1 MSAPRVAILG
11 LHLEA
16 NAFAPPTTRD
26 DFRRQ
31 CWEEGEA
38 ITRLAREVSHLP
50 SELPGFYAR
59 MDATGPWQPVP
70 ILVAGAPPGG
80 PIEQALFLDFCDR
93 VRNGLAAALPVD
105 AVYVPSHGAS
115 SATGDED
122 SDGTLLAMLRQIV
135 GPAVPIVVSHDLHCN
150 VSERLV
156 EACDALIVYRTNPH
170 VDARE
175 RAAESADLL
184 REMLSGTRTAKA
196 FIRLPLTP
204 PSVTLLT
211 AEGPYADLMQFGQ
224 EFVGVASAN
233 VPVANKSMA
242 NMPMA
247 NVPVANVSVANV
259 SVAGG
264 FVFGDLPKCGMT
276 ITVTARVPPGAS
288 REAGLAEAR
297 RTALAIA
304 RCAWSEHHRYTRRLM
319 SVPEAV
325 AMARRAA
332 AGAVPPVI
340 LADVADNPGGGGRGN
355 TAWLLAALHEAGVPG
370 VVLGVFVDPALAA
383 ATHAAGAGARLHA
396 VFNRQESEFSKR
408 FAADAVVERVSDG
421 AGVGRRGVAAGKRFN
436 LGPSAL
442 LRLDGSGIRVVVGS
456 LRRQLAEPMMLEMHG
471 IDIAAASCVVVKSRG
486 HFRAGF
492 DEFFPPA
499 QVFEVDAPGLTS
511 PVLGNF
517 QWKRLTRP
525 VFPLDAEAEWQEP
538 AWASAL

>member
-16 NAFAPPTTRD
+16 NAFAPPTTRE

-70 ILVAGAPPGG
+70 ILLASAPPGG

-93 VRNGLAAALPVD
+93 VRNRLAAALPVD

-156 EACDALIVYRTNPH
+156 EACDALVVYRTNPH

-211 AEGPYADLMQFGQ
+211 AEGPYADLMRFGQ
-224 EFVGVASAN
+224 AFVGDPAAN
-233 VPVANKSMA
+233 VPA
-242 NMPMA
+242 A
-247 NVPVANVSVANV
+247 NVPVANV

-264 FVFGDLPKCGMT
+264 FVFSDLPKCGMT

-383 ATHAAGAGARLHA
+383 AAHAVGAGARLHA
-396 VFNRQESEFSKR
+396 VFNREESEFSKR

-421 AGVGRRGVAAGKRFN
+421 TGVGRRGVAAGKRFAM
-436 LGPSAL
+436 GPSAL

-456 LRRQLAEPMMLEMHG
+456 LRRQLAEPVMLEMHG

-511 PVLGNF
+511 PVLANF
-517 QWKRLTRP
+517 QWRRLRRP
-525 VFPLDAEAEWQEP
+525 VFPLDAATEWQEP
-538 AWASAL
+538 AWASTL